1 MSLYICGKNRANQHD
16 SKITFKYEIKGKLKR
31 ITKRIPS
38 SPGILRHSLV
48 RCLIAVKIQG
58 TVLGKRFKSR
68 LNCPKNFKLILS
80 LSDKWDRYI
89 VIVRARRI

>member
-1 MSLYICGKNRANQHD
+1 MSLHICGKNRTNQHD

-31 ITKRIPS
+31 ITKRIPP

-48 RCLIAVKIQG
+48 RYFIAVKIQG

-68 LNCPKNFKLILS
+68 LNCPINFKLILS
-80 LSDKWDRYI
+80 LCQMG
-89 VIVRARRI
+89 